1 MKDLLMQQ
9 GLMRSLLGNEEG
21 QPNDMKDVEW
31 VELEQRYVSTIWLCI
46 RDNVFNYVIDE
57 DSAPRLWAK
66 LEKIYLAKSFSNKLQ
81 LRRKLYHLK
90 MKQNGDLMKHMNEFD
105 RIIDQLKKVDMK
117 VEEEEKELLFL
128 ASLSDSY
135 EGIKMFDGVMSSL
148 SGVAYV
154 PKMRKNLISLNLLDS
169 KRQALLSFSNFLQ
182 RSRVFSVVVLVR
194 STFRQFVNTSHDEN
208 QKKPHMQGISID
220 VFKATVAVL
229 PYHFTYKLFP
239 FYGSCDQFV
248 EEVACKTFDAAVG
261 GIVIT
266 ADRSHIVEFSQPYAE
281 LRMVMV
287 VKKKDNGLNRVLWF
301 MSPFSREMWLA
312 MAAMAVFTGLAI
324 WFIELRTCNESTD
337 SPSRQVGAVF
347 YFPFAFLFNEHRPRN
362 RLSYLLLVPWLQLTM
377 IGTMA
382 FTARPSSM
390 VTSSQVEPCGLDV
403 DSLTRT
409 NIESVDDYE
418 KALSGGNIKAA
429 FLLTPRA
436 EVFLAK
442 YLQGL
447 YQVGTRLRSGQFW
460 ICNLSDTPLV
470 FQRSSRLASDM
481 SEAILNL
488 KQAGELQQ
496 LGEDTLSFSDCSN
509 WTSDQTVTTIPG
521 IAPGPFTGLFIFSG
535 GASASVLLIT
545 VIRVLKRRM
554 ESCIQRLLKGGG
566 LWMWL
571 TTVFFSHY
579 QRRNHQL
586 QISPITSTSQV
597 QPINNS

>member
-1 MKDLLMQQ
+1 
-9 GLMRSLLGNEEG
+9 
-21 QPNDMKDVEW
+21 
-31 VELEQRYVSTIWLCI
+31 
-46 RDNVFNYVIDE
+46 
-57 DSAPRLWAK
+57 
-66 LEKIYLAKSFSNKLQ
+66 
-81 LRRKLYHLK
+81 
-90 MKQNGDLMKHMNEFD
+90 
-105 RIIDQLKKVDMK
+105 
-117 VEEEEKELLFL
+117 
-128 ASLSDSY
+128 
-135 EGIKMFDGVMSSL
+135 
-148 SGVAYV
+148 
-154 PKMRKNLISLNLLDS
+154 
-169 KRQALLSFSNFLQ
+169 
-182 RSRVFSVVVLVR
+182 RSRVFSVAVLAR

-248 EEVACKTFDAAVG
+248 EEVACK
-261 GIVIT
+261 
-266 ADRSHIVEFSQPYAE
+266 PYAE

-287 VKKKDNGLNRVLWF
+287 VKKKDNGLNGVLWF
-301 MSPFSREMWLA
+301 MSPFSREMWVA

-347 YFPFAFLFNEHRPRN
+347 CFPFAFLFNEHRPRN
-362 RLSYLLLVPWLQLTM
+362 RLSYVLLVPWLQLTM

-382 FTARPSSM
+382 LTARPSSM

-409 NIESVDDYE
+409 NTAIVSDGNPFTVSYLVKILGFKRKNIRNIESVDDYE

-447 YQVGTRLRSGQFW
+447 YQVGTCLRSGQFW